1 MIECKFS
8 LELTRNG
15 VQKSIHA
22 KAGEEDGRKAVIT
35 LTESGKVFDAS
46 TYKLRMFFDDETYS
60 DKVELVN
67 GCVEFVLPAALTS
80 VAGERLCELKLSK
93 GDRAAIYSPVFRVLV
108 EGSLGADAEEEAK
121 LIGSPVRY
129 QEVIPALSEGAS
141 VFPDDEIAVYTPEDD
156 LTTKR
161 KVSSLP
167 FSKKL
172 ENEAVL
178 ERIGANENGLTL
190 DDEEISSDPIA
201 TTLQTLAA
209 MIAADTA
216 LFRASVE
223 PPDFAST
230 DESFFYS
237 ILSSSVMNNEPGYY
251 APPSSGQLRYTDP
264 TNNEEML
271 MPVIRGSVY
280 KFSFDNATYQLQ
292 IRTLDSKDDVAEL
305 CKIVH
310 WKYAETSEIP
320 KNISQLENDR
330 KFVSS
335 GKVET
340 MINEATAK
348 IRELTE
354 DEANNLTANTEARH
368 VHENKSVLDNLGENE
383 DGDLTYK
390 GNPVSSGTADGSSA
404 KPTPEVIAA
413 QVVTIM
419 LHNSILEMGGLVYGG
434 VTSVDDA
441 NTAGKF
447 FQSAIQQVVHPSAWG
462 GSVLVFSPTDEG
474 NVIYIDP
481 MSSDEKTIPVQP
493 GVVYIFYGTED
504 PYETTYTTATGI
516 GIREL
521 LINGVVL

>member
-46 TYKLRMFFDDETYS
+46 TYNLRMFFDDETYS

-80 VAGERLCELKLSK
+80 TAGERLCELKLSK

-108 EGSLGADAEEEAK
+108 ESSIGADAEEAAK
-121 LIGSPVRY
+121 PVGSTVRY
-129 QEVIPALSEGAS
+129 QEIIPALFEGAS

-156 LTTKR
+156 ITTKR

-190 DDEEISSDPIA
+190 DGEEISADPIA
-201 TTLQTLAA
+201 TTLQTLTA
-209 MIAADTA
+209 MLSADTKW
-216 LFRASVE
+216 LRASVE

-230 DESFFYS
+230 DESFFYAL
-237 ILSSSVMNNEPGYY
+237 LSSSVMNDEPGYY
-251 APPSSGQLRYTDP
+251 APPSSGQLRYIDP

-280 KFSFDNATYQLQ
+280 KFSFDNATNQLQ
-292 IRTLDSKDDVAEL
+292 IRILDSKDDVTEL
-305 CKIVH
+305 CEFVH
-310 WKYAETSEIP
+310 EKYVEKSEIP
-320 KNISQLENDR
+320 QKLSQLENDR

-335 GKVET
+335 GTVET
-340 MINEATAK
+340 MIDEATAK

-354 DEANNLTANTEARH
+354 DDANNLTANTDARH
-368 VHENKSVLDNLGENE
+368 VHENKPVLDNLGENE

-390 GNPVSSGTADGSSA
+390 GEVVGGTTEKPLVLLEAVVDFVTTNIHADFA
-404 KPTPEVIAA
+404 NCMTIETALMPNNARVKKIEIPD
-413 QVVTIM
+413 VV
-419 LHNSILEMGGLVYGG
+419 NG
-434 VTSVDDA
+434 
-441 NTAGKF
+441 
-447 FQSAIQQVVHPSAWG
+447 
-462 GSVLVFSPTDEG
+462 TDE
-474 NVIYIDP
+474 YIQLEDMVAKDP
-481 MSSDEKTIPVQP
+481 MGLAAPYFIIYPKNASGNYSTVAASAVFPIGANNFCEMAGQYAFMDKTIKI
-493 GVVYIFYGTED
+493 Y
-504 PYETTYTTATGI
+504 YEI
-516 GIREL
+516 EE
-521 LINGVVL
+521 